1 MFRLV
6 VCAIVLGAACK
17 GDPPKSETKPAPV
30 VAQPAP
36 DPCKK
41 AEAEGP
47 LRWIADD
54 YPAALACAKQREVP
68 VVIDLWAPWCHTCL
82 SMQTT
87 VMLDP
92 SFAADDPKFV
102 FLKLDTDRDVN
113 AAPLEKLS
121 ISAWPTFYVID
132 SGNEAVLARYVGAAS
147 LPQFHAFLDAGL
159 AHDNPHV
166 LAAQRA
172 LASKDFATAET
183 ELTTALAAAT
193 VATKPE
199 LLNTLILTKHKRG
212 DFAGCVELAE
222 KNLDQIGTS
231 SLASDFLVSATTCAD
246 ELKDPAAQKQMRSDA
261 VKTWQKILA
270 ESKDLSVDDRSDAM
284 ASLRETLDKL
294 GDKATAVKTA
304 EAQRALLDDAAAKAA
319 TPLAAMTYNW
329 PRAEVYVYL
338 GVPLELVP
346 ALEKSAQDLPKE
358 YDPRARLGWIYLQA
372 KDYANAAKWLD
383 EALALVYGP
392 RKGRLLIQRADVAA
406 AQRDTASERRFRE
419 QAVKL
424 YEGLPKGQ
432 EAPEALAKAK
442 EALAKLTS
450 AQK

>member
-17 GDPPKSETKPAPV
+17 GDPPKSETKPAEPV
-30 VAQPAP
+30 AKAAP
-36 DPCKK
+36 DACVK

-47 LRWIADD
+47 LKWMVDD
-54 YPAALACAKQREVP
+54 YPGALACAKQRKVP
-68 VVIDLWAPWCHTCL
+68 LVIDLWAPWCHTCL

-87 VMLDP
+87 VMLDK
-92 SFAADDPKFV
+92 SFSADDAKFV
-102 FLKLDTDRDVN
+102 FLKMDTDRDVN

-132 SGNEAVLARYVGAAS
+132 SADEAVLNRYVGAAS
-147 LPQFHAFLDAGL
+147 LTQFHAFLDAAL
-159 AHDNPHV
+159 AHSDPHV

-172 LASKDFATAET
+172 LAAKDFEKADT
-183 ELTTALAAAT
+183 ELSMALGSAT
-193 VATKPE
+193 PATRPE
-199 LLNTLILTKHKRG
+199 LLNYAILTKHKRG
-212 DFAGCVELAE
+212 DFESCIALAE
-222 KNLDQIGTS
+222 KNLDQLGTS
-231 SLASDFLVSATTCAD
+231 SIASDILVTATTCAD
-246 ELKDPAAQKQMRSDA
+246 EVKDLEMQKQMRLDA
-261 VKTWQKILA
+261 VKTWQAIL
-270 ESKDLSVDDRSDAM
+270 EQSKDLSVDDRSDTM
-284 ASLRETLDKL
+284 ANVRETLDKL
-294 GDKATAVKTA
+294 GDKAGAKKMAT
-304 EAQRALLDDAAAKAA
+304 AQRALLDDAAAKAA

-346 ALEKSAQDLPKE
+346 ALEKSAKDLPKE

-383 EALALVYGP
+383 EALAMVYGP
-392 RKGRLLIQRADVAA
+392 RKGRLLVQRADVAA
-406 AQRDTASERRFRE
+406 AMRDPATERRFRE

-442 EALAKLTS
+442 EALSKTAP
-450 AQK
+450 

>member
-1 MFRLV
+1 V
-6 VCAIVLGAACK
+6 V
-17 GDPPKSETKPAPV
+17 
-30 VAQPAP
+30 
-36 DPCKK
+36 
-41 AEAEGP
+41 
-47 LRWIADD
+47 
-54 YPAALACAKQREVP
+54 
-68 VVIDLWAPWCHTCL
+68 
-82 SMQTT
+82 
-87 VMLDP
+87 
-92 SFAADDPKFV
+92 
-102 FLKLDTDRDVN
+102 
-113 AAPLEKLS
+113 
-121 ISAWPTFYVID
+121 
-132 SGNEAVLARYVGAAS
+132 
-147 LPQFHAFLDAGL
+147 
-159 AHDNPHV
+159 
-166 LAAQRA
+166 AAQRA
-172 LASKDFATAET
+172 LAAKDFATAET
-183 ELTTALAAAT
+183 ELTTALAAA
-193 VATKPE
+193 APAAKPE
-199 LLNTLILTKHKRG
+199 LLNTLILTKYKRG
-212 DFAGCVELAE
+212 DIAGCVDLAE

-231 SLASDFLVSATTCAD
+231 SLASDLLVTATTCAD
-246 ELKDPAAQKQMRSDA
+246 DLKDPVAQKQMRVDA
-261 VKTWQKILA
+261 VKSWQAILDH
-270 ESKDLSVDDRSDAM
+270 SKDLSVDDRSDTM
-284 ASLRETLDKL
+284 ANVRETLDKL
-294 GDKATAVKTA
+294 GDKASAKKTA

-346 ALEKSAQDLPKE
+346 ALEKSAHDLPKE

-392 RKGRLLIQRADVAA
+392 RKGRLLVQRADIAA